1 MESLAVTA
9 PVRPRPSDGPV
20 PAHPVIRIAACAAL
34 MLALAFSVAAE
45 GFTGAEPSVPAS
57 PMVRPAAASV
67 STVET
72 AEPVSAESVTFWSE
86 LPADK
91 LASLL
96 LSRMSDDEII
106 GQVFM
111 LSYAGTTP
119 TRAIRD
125 WIRTRN
131 IGGVKIFGWNAED
144 LRVLTGSIG
153 TMQTLAAGTPL
164 AIPLLVATDQEGG
177 WVRHVKG
184 STTETPGNL
193 AIGASGL
200 PYDAFASG
208 YYIGR
213 ELHAL
218 GINMNFAPTIDIYTN
233 PDAHVIGPRA
243 FSEDPVQVGSLAVA
257 FYRGMRRA
265 GIVSTAKHFPGHGN
279 ADEDSHGTLPVVED
293 RFETLWERE
302 LVPYRFL
309 IKEGIPAIM
318 TGHLAFPNTEG
329 GLVPA
334 SLSRYFVTQLLRDR
348 LGFGG
353 IVVTDDLYM
362 YGARNDGRSIAEV
375 CVRALEAGN
384 DMVMLSRTPELN
396 DEVWRAVSGKYR
408 SDESF
413 RASIKASVER
423 ILRIKLEYLKG
434 ARAVPTVPDRDALDD
449 AIPDREG
456 LEFFLDQAC
465 RSVTVLRDRRIPYT
479 PKQGER
485 VLIVSPLADFFEEAA
500 KRFPNAGRFPYPL
513 YVSNR
518 TEARRLAETARSY
531 DTVIF
536 CLVNEHGTGYLQALE
551 PLAEKVIVF
560 SVLSPVYMRG
570 TPWVQSALAVY
581 GWSLDT
587 YRAGFSVLAGEFPA
601 HGVLPVTVFPD
612 G

>member
-9 PVRPRPSDGPV
+9 HGRPRPSDGPDR
-20 PAHPVIRIAACAAL
+20 AHPVTRITAITAL
-34 MLALAFSVAAE
+34 LLALACTAAAE
-45 GFTGAEPSVPAS
+45 GFTGPEPSIPAS
-57 PMVRPAAASV
+57 PLVRSAAAAARPAEAAV
-67 STVET
+67 TV
-72 AEPVSAESVTFWSE
+72 AAESATFWSE
-86 LPADK
+86 LPAGT

-119 TRAIRD
+119 TRTIRD

-131 IGGVKIFGWNAED
+131 IGGVKIFGWNADNLE
-144 LRVLTGSIG
+144 VLAGSIG

-164 AIPLLVATDQEGG
+164 EVPLLVATDQEGG

-243 FSEDPVQVGSLAVA
+243 FSEDPVAVGSLAVA
-257 FYRGMRRA
+257 FYRGMRQA

-309 IKEGIPAIM
+309 IKEGVPAIM

-329 GLVPA
+329 GMDPA
-334 SLSRYFVTQLLRDR
+334 SLSPYFVTRLLRDR
-348 LGFGG
+348 LGFDG

-362 YGARNDGRSIAEV
+362 YGARIDGLSIADV

-396 DEVWRAVSGKYR
+396 DEVWRAVREKYR

-413 RASIKASVER
+413 RASIRASVER

-434 ARAVPTVPDRDALDD
+434 ERAVPIVPDRGALERTV
-449 AIPDREG
+449 PDREG

-479 PKQGER
+479 PKPGER
-485 VLIVSPLADFFEEAA
+485 ILIASPLADFFEEAGT
-500 KRFPNAGRFPYPL
+500 RYPNADRFPYPL

-518 TEARRLAETARSY
+518 TEALRLAGTARTY

-536 CLVNEHGTGYLQALE
+536 CLANEHGTGYLEALE
-551 PLAEKVIVF
+551 PFADRVIVF
-560 SVLSPVYMRG
+560 SVLSPVYLRES
-570 TPWVQSALAVY
+570 PWVQSALAVY

-601 HGVLPVTVFPD
+601 RGTLPVTIFP
-612 G
+612 GR